1 MNLNGTTFLPFLS
14 DGEPISELTP
24 QLCYQNWGHATGSS
38 GNYVYYTPSLWMPT
52 GGGNLSILVDQDFDY
67 NITTTYFK
75 IYEDTPAGSSHLYN
89 FIKDRIINQNTYP
102 TKVFNYFYTDDDEPA
117 NVSCQNEQIMILVTQ
132 ADGNLNIEG
141 KLKSSD
147 NQTGAGFPFMRA
159 ETAMTFW
166 LGFLGGG
173 SPYYS
178 AGEPATQTFYNSRS
192 FGDKRFN
199 NNIGSNSTYSVPF
212 IPNITI
218 LLGATNQSSSNYAVN
233 KVTTTISCSDMVEA
247 IQAWVNG
254 NILGITSSGNTR
266 IKNLNFSGGIPRGQS
281 PLQPN
286 GYNAYLAD
294 TNAQQLGPVVM
305 ENVNILNNWLGQTDG
320 PDIISENTL
329 IENCLIQSA
338 DDTLKIESASG
349 GEYFYNTM
357 ISGNAGSPIAIGGY
371 GNSGS
376 VDGATVQENS
386 IIRLCQTADTNQV
399 NRGIFNLLNNTKN
412 ISKYGETTAISIL
425 NTYLPTS
432 NNLINRPN
440 RILNLGYDND
450 FSPGTAQDSVDSYY
464 KININNTYCYPQPY
478 LSDRINSKNI
488 GLTADNVPPTI
499 QFSNLELNYTENF
512 IIDNNNNQ
520 WYMPY
525 PGLFSTIYT
534 PGDQPSITAG
544 PLAGEPNG
552 WDGNLIPGQNP
563 NNYLQTE
570 TFDNP
575 FSNIDSD
582 YGPILTSTNLSYTK
596 RSALP

>member
-1 MNLNGTTFLPFLS
+1 MEFMNLNVTRFLPYVS
-14 DGEPISELTP
+14 DGEPINESTP
-24 QLCYQNWGHATGSS
+24 QLCYQNWGHATGSN
-38 GNYVYYTPSLWMPT
+38 GNYVYYTPSLWMPEL
-52 GGGNLSILVDQDFDY
+52 GGDLSITVDQDLDY

-75 IYEDTPAGSSHLYN
+75 IYENTSAGTSNLYN
-89 FIKDRIINQNTYP
+89 FINDRIINQNTHP
-102 TKVFNYFYTDDDEPA
+102 TKVFNYFYTPDDASA

-132 ADGNLNIEG
+132 ADGDLNIEG

-147 NQTGAGFPFMRA
+147 DQTGAGFPFIRA

-173 SPYYS
+173 SSFYP
-178 AGEPATQTFYNSRS
+178 AGDPATQVFYNSRS

-199 NNIGSNSTYSVPF
+199 NNIGTSTTYSVPF
-212 IPNITI
+212 IPNTTI
-218 LLGATNQSSSNYAVN
+218 LLGTTYQSSSNFAIN
-233 KVTTTISCSDMVEA
+233 KVTTNILCSDMVEA
-247 IQAWVNG
+247 IQGWVNG
-254 NILGITSSGNTR
+254 NILGITSTGTTR

-294 TNAQQLGPVVM
+294 TNAQQLGAVVM
-305 ENVNILNNWLGQTDG
+305 EKVNILNNWLGQTDG
-320 PDIISENTL
+320 PDIISQNTL

-338 DDTLKIESASG
+338 DDTLKIESASS

-371 GNSGS
+371 GNSGA
-376 VDGATVQENS
+376 VDGATVNENS
-386 IIRLCQTADTNQV
+386 IIRLCQSSDTTQV
-399 NRGIFNLLNNTKN
+399 NRGIFNLLNNTTNPGTSNYGKN
-412 ISKYGETTAISIL
+412 TAINIL
-425 NTYLPTS
+425 NTYLPTTT
-432 NNLINRPN
+432 NLINKPN

-450 FSPGTAQDSVDSYY
+450 FSPGTADPTLNLYHQ
-464 KININNTYCYPQPY
+464 ININRTYCYIQPW
-478 LSDRINSKNI
+478 LNDLISRKNI
-488 GLTADNVPPTI
+488 GL
-499 QFSNLELNYTENF
+499 FSNLRLNYTENF

-525 PGLFSTIYT
+525 PNSNIYT
-534 PGDQPSITAG
+534 PADQPSITAG

-563 NNYLQTE
+563 NNYFEPE

-582 YGPILTSTNLSYTK
+582 YGSVLSSTNLSYTK